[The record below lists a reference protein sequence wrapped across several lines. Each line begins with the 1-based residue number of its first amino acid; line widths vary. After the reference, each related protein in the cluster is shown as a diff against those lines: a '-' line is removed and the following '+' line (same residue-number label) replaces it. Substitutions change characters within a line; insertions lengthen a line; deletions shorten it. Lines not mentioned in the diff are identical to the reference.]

1 MTIANDMIG
10 VIFDMDGTL
19 TDSHDAH
26 YASWKSTMDTHGI
39 EYGPT
44 DFIRDFG
51 RRNPEIIGENWVR
64 AGRDVPDD
72 ERSGT
77 IADEKEAAFR
87 AIISENFPE
96 MIGARDMMSRL
107 HDVGFRLAIGSS
119 APGENIELCNREL
132 GIETCLKA
140 IVCGCDVTRG
150 KPEPDGFLLAAERL
164 GCPPEHCIVVEDA
177 AAGIEAAHRAGMPA
191 IGILSTGHDAK
202 ELAAAERVIHELKEL
217 TPELLSGLVKEHQR

>member
-1 MTIANDMIG
+1 MMTANETIG

-26 YASWKSTMDTHGI
+26 YESWKSTMDTHGI

-51 RRNPEIIGENWVR
+51 RRNPEIIGENWAR
-64 AGRDVPDD
+64 AGRTMPDAAHS
-72 ERSGT
+72 EM

-87 AIISENFPE
+87 TIIREDFPA
-96 MIGARDMMSRL
+96 MPGAREMMNRL
-107 HDVGFRLAIGSS
+107 QAAGFRLAIGSS
-119 APGENIELCNREL
+119 APKENIELCNREL
-132 GIETCLKA
+132 GIESALSA

-191 IGILSTGHDAK
+191 IGIVSTGHDAK
-202 ELAAAERVIHELKEL
+202 ELAAAERVIHQLMEL
-217 TPELLSGLVKEHQR
+217 TPELLSGLVKEHHR